1 MSELIVM
8 FLLLVLAAGLTAA
21 WAKAVQD
28 KKLAC
33 ARLEAQLADV
43 RAENQRLKARLS
55 TRKFTREDA
64 T

>member
-21 WAKAVQD
+21 WAQAVQD

-55 TRKFTREDA
+55 TRQFTREDV